1 MCLTATLNAANQITQ
16 TSVIEVNLASP
27 IIACGPVS
35 NFQESSSS
43 APGFISIGG
52 LSFTI
57 GAGVDLGSVS
67 IGSSS
72 CLNGV
77 LDINGQLIAP
87 SSIAGNPGGGSKVC
101 GGVKSFQQAFGGVAG
116 WITIGGVTIPI
127 SPSLGIPGQDT
138 IAPGSNV
145 CVSPL
150 NLNGGFIS
158 NGSAIS
164 AGNSGCLQ

>member
-1 MCLTATLNAANQITQ
+1 
-16 TSVIEVNLASP
+16 
-27 IIACGPVS
+27 
-35 NFQESSSS
+35 
-43 APGFISIGG
+43 

-67 IGSSS
+67 VGSSS

-101 GGVKSFQQAFGGVAG
+101 GGVTSFQQAFGGVAG

-164 AGNSGCLQ
+164 AGNSGCLQFSAPLITHGLANGQDETFLLPKPIVFSVLSGPMN